1 MWIKW
6 SLALSCLKKQV
17 VNLGRSPH
25 LHMKKQINDMG
36 DGDMLLFA

>member
-6 SLALSCLKKQV
+6 SSVMSSLKKQV

-25 LHMKKQINDMG
+25 LHIKKHINDMG
-36 DGDMLLFA
+36 DGYMLLFA